1 LQKKILSKVLLKD
14 KTAVITG
21 SNRGIGLKI
30 LEIFSQNGADVIA
43 CSRNVDKNFLNKINE
58 LKKKFNNNIFPI
70 KLNLENENSVKE
82 AFSEINALNLNINI
96 LINNAGVIHNALYQM
111 TSIKKLKEIF
121 QVNFFSQTIFT
132 QYIIKSMIKKKN
144 GSIVYISSSSAID
157 SNVGRG
163 AYSASKAALISQS
176 STLSRELGSS
186 NIRVNTIAPG
196 LTNTDMMRD
205 NTSAEIIKEVTS
217 NLSLKR
223 AAEPNEIANLAL
235 FLASDLSSYITGQV
249 IRADGGM

>member
-1 LQKKILSKVLLKD
+1 MLLKD

-70 KLNLENENSVKE
+70 KLNLESEDSVKE

-132 QYIIKSMIKKKN
+132 QYILKSMIKKKN

-176 STLSRELGSS
+176 NTLSRELGLS

>member
-1 LQKKILSKVLLKD
+1 MLLKD

-70 KLNLENENSVKE
+70 KLNLESEDSVKE

-132 QYIIKSMIKKKN
+132 QYVLKSMIKKKN

-176 STLSRELGSS
+176 NTLSRELGSS

>member
-1 LQKKILSKVLLKD
+1 MVLKN

-21 SNRGIGLKI
+21 SNRGIGLKM

-43 CSRNVDKNFLNKINE
+43 CSRNLDNNFLDQIKK

-70 KLNLENENSVKE
+70 KLNLDNEDSVKK
-82 AFSEINALNLNINI
+82 AFNEINLLNLNIDI
-96 LINNAGVIHNALYQM
+96 LINNAGTIHTALYQM

-121 QVNFFSQTIFT
+121 QINFFSQTIFT
-132 QYIIKSMIKKKN
+132 QYILKSMIKKKK

-157 SNVGRG
+157 SNVGRS

-176 STLSRELGSS
+176 KTLSRELGPL

-196 LTNTDMMRD
+196 LTNTDMMID
-205 NTSAEIIKEVTS
+205 NTSADIIKEVTS
-217 NLSLKR
+217 KLSLKR
-223 AAEPNEIANLAL
+223 MAEPNEIANVAL
-235 FLASDLSSYITGQV
+235 FLASDLSSYVTGQV
-249 IRADGGM
+249 IRVDGGM

>member
-1 LQKKILSKVLLKD
+1 MLLKD

-43 CSRNVDKNFLNKINE
+43 CSRNVDKNFLNKINK

-70 KLNLENENSVKE
+70 KLNLENEDSVKE

-132 QYIIKSMIKKKN
+132 QYILKSMIKKKN

-176 STLSRELGSS
+176 NTLSRELGSS

>member
-1 LQKKILSKVLLKD
+1 M
-14 KTAVITG
+14 ITG

-58 LKKKFNNNIFPI
+58 LKNKFKNNIFPI
-70 KLNLENENSVKE
+70 KLNLENEDSVKE

-132 QYIIKSMIKKKN
+132 QYILKSMIKKKN

-176 STLSRELGSS
+176 NTLSRELGSS

>member
-1 LQKKILSKVLLKD
+1 
-14 KTAVITG
+14 
-21 SNRGIGLKI
+21 
-30 LEIFSQNGADVIA
+30 
-43 CSRNVDKNFLNKINE
+43 
-58 LKKKFNNNIFPI
+58 
-70 KLNLENENSVKE
+70 
-82 AFSEINALNLNINI
+82 
-96 LINNAGVIHNALYQM
+96 
-111 TSIKKLKEIF
+111 
-121 QVNFFSQTIFT
+121 
-132 QYIIKSMIKKKN
+132 MIKKKN

-176 STLSRELGSS
+176 NTLSRELGSS

>member
-1 LQKKILSKVLLKD
+1 MLLKD

-43 CSRNVDKNFLNKINE
+43 CSRNVDKNFLNKINK

-70 KLNLENENSVKE
+70 KLNLENEDSVKE

-132 QYIIKSMIKKKN
+132 QYILKSMIKKKN

-176 STLSRELGSS
+176 NTLSRELGLS